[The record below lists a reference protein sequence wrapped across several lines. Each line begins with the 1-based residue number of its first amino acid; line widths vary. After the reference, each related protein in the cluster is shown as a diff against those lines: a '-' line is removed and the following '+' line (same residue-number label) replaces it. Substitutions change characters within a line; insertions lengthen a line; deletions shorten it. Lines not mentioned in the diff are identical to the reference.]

1 MANHPNAESHGAHHP
16 SHTGSARSWLLV
28 FIAVGMGLP
37 ALVIR
42 LSGQH
47 LNPEITALICG
58 VAILGSAFLL
68 SWALE
73 VAQLHISAALAI
85 AILALIAI
93 LPEYAIEAVLA
104 LDAGAACKAA
114 TAAICF
120 ADPEHVP
127 EVARAAANVTG
138 ANRLLIGVG
147 WSMVAL
153 FFWFRNRRDLVL
165 ARTMSLEFTI
175 LTVATALTFLIFFLR
190 EISLILSGVLVA
202 LYIFYLWAS
211 SRRPSEEP
219 ELMGPS
225 AAIGALPKGPQIALT
240 VLLVVYAA
248 VVIFA
253 AAEPFVEG
261 LVETGKV
268 FGIPEFT
275 LIQWLAPLASESPEL
290 VIALLLTMR
299 ANPLAGMTVL
309 VSSEVNQLTLLVG
322 TMPVLFSFTFGE
334 AHAFPLDHQQAV
346 EFLLTAAMSLFA
358 IVLLARM
365 KVPVYGALAL
375 LGLFIAHLFFT
386 DPAPRVIF
394 SILFLALALLILV
407 LDRGRIVDMYKRA
420 AGVFSL
426 RREVVAEEGQQP
438 AD

>member
-1 MANHPNAESHGAHHP
+1 MASHAQSGTHDSHHQSHGA
-16 SHTGSARSWLLV
+16 SARSWLLIL
-28 FIAVGMGLP
+28 IAVGAGLP
-37 ALVIR
+37 ALVLR

-47 LNPEITALICG
+47 LNPEVTALICG

-104 LDAGAACKAA
+104 WQAGAAW
-114 TAAICF
+114 TLG

-153 FFWFRNRRDLVL
+153 FFWARNRRDLVL
-165 ARTMSLEFTI
+165 SRGMSLEFTI
-175 LTVATALTFLIFFLR
+175 LTVATGLTFLLFFFR

-202 LYIFYLWAS
+202 VYIFYLWAS
-211 SRRPSEEP
+211 SRASSEEP

-225 AAIGALPKGPQIALT
+225 AAIGALPKMPQIALT

-261 LVETGKV
+261 LVETGLK

-299 ANPLAGMTVL
+299 ANPLAGMTAL
-309 VSSEVNQLTLLVG
+309 ISSEVNQLTLLIG
-322 TMPVLFSFTFGE
+322 SMPVLFSWSFG
-334 AHAFPLDHQQAV
+334 APHSFPLDHQQAV
-346 EFLLTAAMSLFA
+346 EFLLTASMSLFA

-365 KVPVYGALAL
+365 RVPLYGALIL
-375 LGLFIAHLFFT
+375 LGLFVAHLFFT
-386 DPAPRVIF
+386 DPQARIIF
-394 SILFLALALLILV
+394 SILFLVLSVLVLV
-407 LDRGRIVDMYKRA
+407 LDRGRIVDMYRRA
-420 AGVFSL
+420 YGVFSL
-426 RREVVAEEGQQP
+426 RRPAVAEEGQQP

>member
-1 MANHPNAESHGAHHP
+1 
-16 SHTGSARSWLLV
+16 
-28 FIAVGMGLP
+28 MGLP

-42 LSGQH
+42 LSGHH

-58 VAILGSAFLL
+58 LAILGAAFLL

-104 LDAGAACKAA
+104 LNAGAAW
-114 TAAICF
+114 TLG

-153 FFWFRNRRDLVL
+153 LFWFRNRRDLVL
-165 ARTMSLEFTI
+165 DRGMSLEFTI
-175 LTVATALTFLIFFLR
+175 LTVATALTFLLFFLR

-202 LYIFYLWAS
+202 LYLFYLWAS
-211 SRRPSEEP
+211 SRLPSEEP

-225 AAIGALPKGPQIALT
+225 AAIGALPKGPQIGLT

-248 VVIFA
+248 GVIFA

-261 LVETGKV
+261 LVDTGLK

-290 VIALLLTMR
+290 VIALLLTLR
-299 ANPLAGMTVL
+299 ANPLAGMTAL
-309 VSSEVNQLTLLVG
+309 VSSEVNQLTLLIG
-322 TMPVLFSFTFGE
+322 SMPALFSLSFGQ
-334 AHAFPLDHQQAV
+334 AHSFPLDHQQAV
-346 EFLLTAAMSLFA
+346 EFLLTGSMSLFA

-365 KVPVYGALAL
+365 RVPLWGALLL
-375 LGLFIAHLFFT
+375 LGLFIGHLFFT

-394 SILFLALALLILV
+394 SLLFLALVVIVLV
-407 LDRGRIVDMYKRA
+407 LDRGRLVDMYRRG

-426 RREVVAEEGQQP
+426 RRPVMAEEGQG
-438 AD
+438 

>member
-1 MANHPNAESHGAHHP
+1 VGA
-16 SHTGSARSWLLV
+16 
-28 FIAVGMGLP
+28 GLP
-37 ALVIR
+37 ALVLR
-42 LSGQH
+42 LSGHH
-47 LNPEITALICG
+47 LNPEVTALICG

-104 LDAGAACKAA
+104 WDAGAAW
-114 TAAICF
+114 TIG

-153 FFWFRNRRDLVL
+153 FFWIRNRRDLVL
-165 ARTMSLEFTI
+165 SRGMSLEFTI
-175 LTVATALTFLIFFLR
+175 LTVATALTFLLFFLR
-190 EISLILSGVLVA
+190 EISLILSGVLIAVY
-202 LYIFYLWAS
+202 LFYLWAS
-211 SRRPSEEP
+211 SRLPSEEP

-225 AAIGALPKGPQIALT
+225 AAIGALPRVPQIALT

-261 LVETGKV
+261 LVETGKK

-299 ANPLAGMTVL
+299 ANPLAGMTAL
-309 VSSEVNQLTLLVG
+309 VSSEVNQLTLLIG
-322 TMPVLFSFTFGE
+322 SMPVLFSWSFGE
-334 AHAFPLDHQQAV
+334 AHSFPLDHQQAV
-346 EFLLTAAMSLFA
+346 EFLLTASMSLFA

-365 KVPVYGALAL
+365 RVPLYGALLL
-375 LGLFIAHLFFT
+375 LGLFVAHLFFT
-386 DPAPRVIF
+386 DPQARLWF
-394 SILFLALALLILV
+394 SILFLALSVLILV
-407 LDRGRIVDMYKRA
+407 LDRGRIVDMYRRA
-420 AGVFSL
+420 VRVFSF
-426 RREVVAEEGQQP
+426 RQAEGPEP
-438 AD
+438 AASAPPFSRTE